1 MTTVADGPYANRAIS
16 PTSLESLTKEVKMRR
31 VRHLLFGC
39 RSVTPPGFEDCWVC
53 GRWFRVLG

>member
-1 MTTVADGPYANRAIS
+1 
-16 PTSLESLTKEVKMRR
+16 MRR